1 MSSTGNTESPAST
14 GSTGST
20 VESLR
25 ARHGGRYKWLVLL
38 TVMVGMMGSILSST
52 IVNVAVPDLSRYFHL
67 SHERAQWVAAAF
79 MMSMMLSLLAT
90 PWLLA
95 RYGLRRTF
103 TGANALLAC
112 GGIAAGLAGSFD
124 FLIGMRVVEGLASG
138 VLQVLPNIVI
148 MRAFES
154 REQGR
159 ATGIFGFG
167 VVFAPALGP
176 SIGGVLIEYFG
187 WRSIFFSV
195 VLFCIAAVWLARR
208 YLPAVSSMVQARK
221 PFDWL
226 GMVWVGACAVGLL
239 NGLVALQDA
248 QSRLPLFVVIGSL
261 VGFAGFILYQLRAR
275 HALLN
280 LHLFRHR
287 QVAVGSAVAFAHG
300 FGIFGSIY
308 LVPVFLQTALAY
320 TPSQSGIALLPGG
333 LALALVMPLGGRL
346 ADRLRPGPLVTGG
359 LAALAVS
366 MVLTGAAER
375 STPYL
380 LVLWWILVG
389 RVGIGIMAPALTLGT
404 LRGLPT
410 ESIAQAASITAFVRQ
425 FGGAAG
431 ISVVGSVLHWRLLAN
446 GAGVEPAEATPP
458 YIHAFEE
465 AFWFLA
471 AFSCTA
477 AVIGWFLRPPAA
489 ISAAAPAAPPAGGR
503 S

>member
-1 MSSTGNTESPAST
+1 MQDQAQGGRRGA
-14 GSTGST
+14 T
-20 VESLR
+20 VEDLR
-25 ARHGGRYKWLVLL
+25 ARFGTRYKWLVLL

-52 IVNVAVPDLSRYFHL
+52 IVNVAVPDLSRHFHL

-90 PWLLA
+90 PSLLS

-103 TGANALLAC
+103 TGANVLLAC
-112 GGIAAGLAGSFD
+112 GGIAAGLAGNFD

-176 SIGGVLIEYFG
+176 SIGGVLIEHFG

-195 VLFCIAAVWLARR
+195 VPFCLAAIWLARR
-208 YLPAVSSMVQARK
+208 YLPAVSSMVEARK

-226 GMVWVGACAVGLL
+226 GMAWVGASAVGLL

-248 QSRLPLFVVIGSL
+248 HSRLPLFVVAGSL
-261 VGFAGFILYQLRAR
+261 LGLAGFILYQLRAR

-280 LHLFRHR
+280 VRLFRYR

-300 FGIFGSIY
+300 FGIFGSTY

-320 TPSQSGIALLPGG
+320 TPSQAGMALLPAG

-346 ADRLRPGPLVTGG
+346 ADRLRPAPLVTCG
-359 LAALAVS
+359 LAALALS
-366 MVLTGAAER
+366 LVLTGASER
-375 STPYL
+375 TTPYL

-389 RVGIGIMAPALTLGT
+389 RVGIGIMAPALTLGS
-404 LRGLPT
+404 LRGLPP
-410 ESIAQAASITAFVRQ
+410 ELIAQAASITAFVRQ

-431 ISVVGSVLHWRLLAN
+431 ISIVGSVLHWRLLAN
-446 GAGVEPAEATPP
+446 GAGVEPAEASPP

-465 AFWFLA
+465 VFWFLA
-471 AFSCTA
+471 AFSATA
-477 AVIGWFLRPPAA
+477 AVTGWFLRPQQGAG
-489 ISAAAPAAPPAGGR
+489 STTTTTTVTTAAAPGER
-503 S
+503 R